1 MSSVFQ
7 IFITRDGSPTLVWPG
22 EESGATEMMH
32 HSDGALS
39 ESLYIYHA
47 ALKEVLT
54 RKWPL
59 RVLSLGLGLG
69 YNELITLAQAHNS
82 KIEDIRIWSFE
93 ASPLLRDGFR
103 GWLENA
109 ALNTDLGRA
118 LTQAATGVAVEFG
131 LSLAALKDL
140 ARTALTSG
148 KLELRAKF
156 PEDADNIEGCTCV
169 YYDAFSKKLS
179 PDLWIEDEIVR
190 HLESITGSCC
200 VLATYASTGA
210 LNRALKRLGFRL
222 CDKKG
227 FSGKR
232 ESTLAIRE

>member
-1 MSSVFQ
+1 MSSAFQ

-22 EESGATEMMH
+22 QNGAVEKMH

-39 ESLYIYHA
+39 ESLYIYHQ
-47 ALKEVLT
+47 ALNEVLG
-54 RKWPL
+54 RGWPV

-69 YNELITLAQAHNS
+69 YNELITLAQAHKS
-82 KIEDIRIWSFE
+82 GREDLYIWSFE
-93 ASPLLRDGFR
+93 ASSLLRDGFQA
-103 GWLENA
+103 WLQDT
-109 ALNTDLGRA
+109 ALDPDLARA
-118 LTQAATGVAVEFG
+118 FTQAAAGVAATFD
-131 LSLAALKDL
+131 LSLATLKDI
-140 ARTALTSG
+140 ARNAFASG
-148 KLELRAKF
+148 RLELRGKF
-156 PEDADNIEGCTCV
+156 PDDTSDIGACTCV

-179 PDLWIEDEIVR
+179 PDLWIEEDIAR
-190 HLESITGSCC
+190 HLESMTAAGC